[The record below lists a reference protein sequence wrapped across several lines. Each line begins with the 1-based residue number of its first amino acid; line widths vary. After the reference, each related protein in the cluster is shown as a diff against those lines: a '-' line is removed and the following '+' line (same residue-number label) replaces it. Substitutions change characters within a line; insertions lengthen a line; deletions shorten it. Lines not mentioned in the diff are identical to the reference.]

1 MALKR
6 EIKIDKCSVNVVF
19 KKKTISFHP
28 RFFWFMW
35 CSEALDKLRAGP
47 LQYLCT
53 DVGDTGIFLPLSLC
67 GRIYLS
73 LPCAISFLQSE
84 SLVVCDVAEDLVE
97 KLRKFRFRKE
107 TNNAAIISKF
117 QTCLTKMV
125 RKSSL
130 LFSSLCKIAAVSG
143 EHEPGWYLFS
153 ELQHFEFCL

>member
-1 MALKR
+1 MWL
-6 EIKIDKCSVNVVF
+6 F
-19 KKKTISFHP
+19 KKKFAFTYI
-28 RFFWFMW
+28 FFWFLER
-35 CSEALDKLRAGP
+35 SEDLDKLHASP

-53 DVGDTGIFLPLSLC
+53 DVGDTGIFLFVSLC

-73 LPCAISFLQSE
+73 LPSAVSFLQSE

-117 QTCLTKMV
+117 QMCLTKIV

-130 LFSSLCKIAAVSG
+130 LFSSLSKIAAVSG
-143 EHEPGWYLFS
+143 KHEPGGCLFS
-153 ELQHFEFCL
+153 ELQHFQFCL